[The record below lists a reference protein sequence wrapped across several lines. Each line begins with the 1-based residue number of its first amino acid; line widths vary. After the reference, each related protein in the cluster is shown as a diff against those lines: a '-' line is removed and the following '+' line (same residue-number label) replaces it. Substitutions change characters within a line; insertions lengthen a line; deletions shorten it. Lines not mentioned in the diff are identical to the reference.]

1 MKLEDGN
8 AGGEVCG
15 LHHIA
20 VQTRDLDA
28 SLRLYRDVLGME
40 VVMEVEPVGG
50 KIILLDMGD
59 GGCIELFA
67 PRADSAAPDSPGAN
81 SPLMHIALTTSDTRG
96 VLERVRRAGYEV
108 TREVTESG
116 LGDLKATIAFFK
128 GPDGEVL
135 ELWQPR

>member
-1 MKLEDGN
+1 MKPEDGN
-8 AGGEVCG
+8 AVGEVCG

-20 VQTRDLDA
+20 VQTRDLDV

-40 VVMEVEPVGG
+40 VVTEVEPMGR

-67 PRADSAAPDSPGAN
+67 PSADPAVPASPGAN
-81 SPLMHIALTTSDTRG
+81 SPFMHIALTTSDTRA

-108 TREVTESG
+108 TRELTESG

-128 GPDGEVL
+128 GPDDEVI